1 MDLIN
6 GNVPKL
12 NNTLVASNQAKAV
25 SRVSWRTPGNGNIFT
40 TSVNLWSS
48 STATNV
54 ERPSTP
60 LSKDVQLSELKTG
73 RYNTYWTKL
82 ILESNSKFSVQIDW
96 GDGNIDNV
104 ESSFVNYYSLNDIVG
119 SGNYNDFTRL
129 PQRPGNTNVLFIGYF
144 KNIPY
149 VKFNYGADFQVKY
162 LYVKSNTK
170 EPLYPITHEYS
181 DNKIYN
187 VVITVTEGN
196 PTTTELVGLAGGEYP
211 IFELQALNK
220 VHINATYFDKD
231 FPLSMFTY
239 LKALHYIDIQKF
251 LVSTHPLQQ
260 LPDSLFNCTTLTTL
274 RFELSAPSDNRDLWS
289 YFNLDRITK
298 LSKLITLEF
307 KSVYKQTVYPK
318 VLEKLTELRGL
329 KILLQDIK
337 ELDVTNVD
345 TFGSITGL
353 YIFNRY
359 CPKTQR
365 DSDYY
370 KTLAQCKADIS
381 KIQKGCFVHSE
392 PLANGK
398 YESIPDYFNRMY
410 SLQLIFDHFSAG
422 TQSRVDSI
430 VDVVYDETIKHPMTP
445 QEDGHRNLWYYL
457 TSTLYGHSTGSP
469 KRPTGTYQAPSGFEQ
484 GVSNGTPASQMEKVY
499 VLTHNYSQT
508 WNIYG
513 GLSTISDFPIRLV
526 RNEEGNYIAQFEG
539 GQLLGKNLEEV
550 QVFQSKQDLLD
561 YLQENNIETINDIK
575 EETL

>member
-12 NNTLVASNQAKAV
+12 NNALVASNQAKAV
-25 SRVSWRTPGNGNIFT
+25 NRVSWRTPGNGNIFT
-40 TSVNLWSS
+40 TSVNLRGD
-48 STATNV
+48 NE

-60 LSKDVQLSELKTG
+60 LSKDVQLSDLKTG

-82 ILESNSKFSVQIDW
+82 ILQSNSKFSVRIDW

-104 ESSFVNYYSLNDIVG
+104 ESSFVTYYSLNDTVG

-129 PQRPGNTNVLFIGYF
+129 PQRPGDSNVLFIGYF

-149 VKFNYGADFQVKY
+149 VLFNFGADVQIKY
-162 LYVKSNTK
+162 LYVRSNIK

-181 DNKIYN
+181 DNKVYN

-196 PTTTELVGLAGGEYP
+196 PTLTHLSGLAGGEYP
-211 IFELQALNK
+211 IFELQALNS
-220 VHINATYFDKD
+220 IRIDNTYFDKD

-239 LKALHYIDIQKF
+239 LKALNYIEIQKL

-260 LPDSLFNCTTLTTL
+260 LPDSLFNCITLTTL
-274 RFELSAPSDNRDLWS
+274 DFELSAPSDNRDSWS

-298 LSKLITLEF
+298 LSKLVSLKF
-307 KSVYKQTVYPK
+307 NNVYKQTIYPK
-318 VLEKLTELRGL
+318 VLEKLTGLR
-329 KILLQDIK
+329 ILRMMLQDIK

-345 TFGSITGL
+345 TFGSITELGIL
-353 YIFNRY
+353 SIY

-365 DSDYY
+365 DSDYF

-381 KIQKGCFVHSE
+381 KIQKGYFVHSE
-392 PLANGK
+392 PLTNDRFEAL
-398 YESIPDYFNRMY
+398 PDYFNRMY
-410 SLQLIFDHFSAG
+410 SLQQIFNHFSAV

-430 VDVVYDETIKHPMTP
+430 VDVVYDETIKHLMSS
-445 QEDGHRNLWYYL
+445 QENGHRNLWYYL
-457 TSTLYGHSTGSP
+457 TSTLYGYSTGSP

-513 GLSTISDFPIRLV
+513 GLSTLSDFPIRLV
-526 RNEEGNYIAQFEG
+526 RNEEGNYIAQLEG
-539 GQLLGKNLEEV
+539 GELLGKNLEEV
-550 QVFQSKQDLLD
+550 KTFQSRQDLLD

>member
-12 NNTLVASNQAKAV
+12 NNALVASNQAKAV
-25 SRVSWRTPGNGNIFT
+25 NRVSWRTPGNGNIFT
-40 TSVNLWSS
+40 TSVNLRGD
-48 STATNV
+48 NE
-54 ERPSTP
+54 ERPSKP
-60 LSKDVQLSELKTG
+60 LSKDAQLSDLRIG

-82 ILESNSKFSVQIDW
+82 ILQSNSKFSVRIDW

-104 ESSFVNYYSLNDIVG
+104 ESSFVTYYSLNDTVG

-129 PQRPGNTNVLFIGYF
+129 PQRPGDSNVLFIGYF

-149 VKFNYGADFQVKY
+149 VLFNFDADVQIKY
-162 LYVKSNTK
+162 LYVRSNIK

-181 DNKIYN
+181 DNKVYN

-196 PTTTELVGLAGGEYP
+196 PTLTHLSGLAGGEYP
-211 IFELQALNK
+211 IFELQALNS
-220 VHINATYFDKD
+220 VRIDNTYFDKD

-239 LKALHYIDIQKF
+239 LKALNYIEIQKL

-260 LPDSLFNCTTLTTL
+260 LPDSLFNCITLTIL
-274 RFELSAPSDNRDLWS
+274 DFELSAPSDNRDSWS

-298 LSKLITLEF
+298 LSKLVSLKF
-307 KSVYKQTVYPK
+307 NNVYKQTIYPK
-318 VLEKLTELRGL
+318 VLEKLTGLR
-329 KILLQDIK
+329 ILRMMLQDIK

-345 TFGSITGL
+345 TFGSITELGIL
-353 YIFNRY
+353 SIY

-365 DSDYY
+365 DSDYF

-381 KIQKGCFVHSE
+381 KIQKGYFVHSE
-392 PLANGK
+392 PLTNDRFEAL
-398 YESIPDYFNRMY
+398 PDYFNRMY
-410 SLQLIFDHFSAG
+410 SLQQIFNHFSAV

-430 VDVVYDETIKHPMTP
+430 VDVVYDETIKHLMSS
-445 QEDGHRNLWYYL
+445 QENGHRNLWYYL
-457 TSTLYGHSTGSP
+457 TSTLYGFSTGSP

-513 GLSTISDFPIRLV
+513 GLSTLSDFPIRLV
-526 RNEEGNYIAQFEG
+526 RNEEGNYIAQLEG
-539 GQLLGKNLEEV
+539 GELLGKNLEEV
-550 QVFQSKQDLLD
+550 KTFQSRQDLLD

>member
-12 NNTLVASNQAKAV
+12 NNALVASNQAKAV
-25 SRVSWRTPGNGNIFT
+25 NRVSWRTPGNGNIFT
-40 TSVNLWSS
+40 TSVNLRGD
-48 STATNV
+48 NE
-54 ERPSTP
+54 ERPSKP
-60 LSKDVQLSELKTG
+60 LSKDAQLSDLKTG

-82 ILESNSKFSVQIDW
+82 ILQSNSKFSVRIDW

-104 ESSFVNYYSLNDIVG
+104 ESSFVTYYSLNDTVG

-129 PQRPGNTNVLFIGYF
+129 PQRPGDSNVLFIGYF

-149 VKFNYGADFQVKY
+149 VLFNFGVDVQIKY
-162 LYVKSNTK
+162 LYVRSNIK

-181 DNKIYN
+181 DNKVYN

-196 PTTTELVGLAGGEYP
+196 PTLTHLSGLAGGEYP
-211 IFELQALNK
+211 IFELQALNS
-220 VHINATYFDKD
+220 VRIDNTYFDKD

-239 LKALHYIDIQKF
+239 LKALNYIEIQKL

-260 LPDSLFNCTTLTTL
+260 LPDSLFNCITLTIL
-274 RFELSAPSDNRDLWS
+274 DFELSAPSDNRDSWS

-298 LSKLITLEF
+298 LSKLVSLKF
-307 KSVYKQTVYPK
+307 NNVYKQTIYPK
-318 VLEKLTELRGL
+318 VLEKLTGLR
-329 KILLQDIK
+329 ILRMNLQDIK

-345 TFGSITGL
+345 TFGSITELGIL
-353 YIFNRY
+353 RIY

-365 DSDYY
+365 DSDYF

-381 KIQKGCFVHSE
+381 KIQKGYFVYSE
-392 PLANGK
+392 PLTNDRFEAL
-398 YESIPDYFNRMY
+398 PDYFNRMY
-410 SLQLIFDHFSAG
+410 SLQQIFNHFSAG

-430 VDVVYDETIKHPMTP
+430 VDVVYDETIKHLMSS
-445 QEDGHRNLWYYL
+445 QENGHRNLWYYL
-457 TSTLYGHSTGSP
+457 TSTLYGYSTGSP

-513 GLSTISDFPIRLV
+513 GLSTLSDFPIRLV
-526 RNEEGNYIAQFEG
+526 RNEEGNYIAQLEG
-539 GQLLGKNLEEV
+539 GELLGKNLEEV
-550 QVFQSKQDLLD
+550 KTFQSRQDLLD

>member
-40 TSVNLWSS
+40 TSVNLLSN

-60 LSKDVQLSELKTG
+60 LSKDVQLSELKTD

-82 ILESNSKFSVQIDW
+82 ILKSNSKFSVQIDW

-196 PTTTELVGLAGGEYP
+196 PTKTELVGLAGGEYP
-211 IFELQALNK
+211 IFELQDLND
-220 VHINATYFDKD
+220 INIDYTYFDKD

-239 LKALHYIDIQKF
+239 LNSLNRLYMRKF

-260 LPDSLFNCTTLTTL
+260 LPDSLFNCITLTTL
-274 RFELSAPSDNRDLWS
+274 NFELSAPRDDRDLWS

-318 VLEKLTELRGL
+318 VLESLTKLSTLSIWPVEVG
-329 KILLQDIK
+329 
-337 ELDVTNVD
+337 ELDVTNVES
-345 TFGSITGL
+345 FGNITTLQVL
-353 YIFNRY
+353 YPY
-359 CPKTQR
+359 YSSQE
-365 DSDYY
+365 DSDYF
-370 KTLAQCKADIS
+370 KTLAQCKADLS
-381 KIQKGCFVHSE
+381 KIKRGFFAYPNPH
-392 PLANGK
+392 ANDRF
-398 YESIPDYFNRMY
+398 EALPDYFNRMY
-410 SLQLIFDHFSAG
+410 SLQQIFDHFSAG

-430 VDVVYDETIKHPMTP
+430 VDVVYDETIKHPMTS

-457 TSTLYGHSTGSP
+457 TSTLYGYSTGSP